1 LTRAYYSAVVSDFLT
16 QPIESIRDALAQQ
29 HTFALEDLQKH
40 AWTTQVQILRQCLLD
55 LAEGGYLLLEF
66 SIPRM
71 GKRVDVI
78 LLAHGIVFVLEFKI
92 GEQHYPAHALDQ
104 VLDYA
109 LDLKNF
115 HAGSHAR
122 PIIPIL
128 VATNAAP
135 YANAPRAFDDQVFAP
150 LRANRDTLGPLLSQL
165 TADFAAPHFDPVA
178 WRDAPYHPTPTIVEA
193 AQALYRGHNVSEIS
207 RSDAGAINLSHT
219 TAAIADI
226 IQTTKTAGEKT
237 ICFITGV
244 PGAGKTLAGL
254 NLANERLRDDRGE
267 PAVFLSGNGP
277 LVTVLRE
284 ALARD
289 EHSRWQ
295 PLGQRLTKKAALTRA
310 QTFIQNIHHFRDEA
324 LTSTH
329 PPRERVAIFDEAQ
342 RAWTQ
347 HKTADFM
354 QRKRNHP
361 DFSMSEPEF
370 LISIMERHPGW
381 AVIICLIG
389 GGQEIHTGEAGL
401 LEWFRVL
408 RTRFGHWRVYCSP
421 NLADEEYLRGDPVEA
436 HVAPHQLT
444 LEPRLHLAV
453 SVRSYRT
460 EHVSAFVKALLDN
473 APEVAHGLLRQIA
486 VSYPL
491 VLTRDLQQAKHWL
504 RSRARASERYG
515 LLASSGALRVRAI
528 GLNVRADIDVANWF
542 LADKDDVRS
551 SYYLEEA
558 ATEFDIQ
565 GLELDWTCVVWDA
578 DLRHTERGWRFHE
591 FVGAKWRSIAD
602 TTRQRYLLNAYRV
615 LLTRARQGMVVV
627 VPPGDSSDPTRPSEY
642 YDGTYHFLSQLGLR
656 QF

>member
-1 LTRAYYSAVVSDFLT
+1 M
-16 QPIESIRDALAQQ
+16 AQI
-29 HTFALEDLQKH
+29 
-40 AWTTQVQILRQCLLD
+40 QILKPALQHFPG
-55 LAEGGYLLLEF
+55 ASYLLLEF
-66 SIPRM
+66 AIPRM

-92 GEQHYPAHALDQ
+92 GERHYTTHALDQ

-115 HAGSHAR
+115 HADSHAR
-122 PIIPIL
+122 PIIPVL
-128 VATNAAP
+128 AATNAAP

-150 LRANRDTLGPLLSQL
+150 LRVNRDTLGPLLGQL
-165 TADFAAPHFDPVA
+165 ADDFAAPTFDPIA
-178 WRDAPYHPTPTIVEA
+178 WRDSPYHPTPTIVEA
-193 AQALYRGHNVSEIS
+193 AQALYRGHSVSEIS

-219 TAAIADI
+219 TTAIAAVI
-226 IQTTKTAGEKT
+226 HASKTAGEKA
-237 ICFITGV
+237 ICFVTGV

-289 EHSRWQ
+289 EHSRRQ
-295 PLGQRLTKKAALTRA
+295 ASGQTLTKKAALTRA

-324 LTSTH
+324 LTSSH
-329 PPRERVAIFDEAQ
+329 PPRERITIFDEAQ

-354 QRKRNHP
+354 QRKRNYP

-370 LISIMERHPGW
+370 LISIMDRHVGW
-381 AVIICLIG
+381 AVIVCLIG

-408 RTRFGHWRVYCSP
+408 RARFAHWRVYCSP
-421 NLADEEYLRGDPVEA
+421 NLTDDEYLRGDPVEA

-444 LEPRLHLAV
+444 HEPRLHLAV
-453 SVRSYRT
+453 SVRSYRA

-473 APEVAHGLLRQIA
+473 SPEVARSLLHQIA
-486 VSYPL
+486 SSYPL
-491 VLTRDLQQAKHWL
+491 VLTRDLQHAKRWL
-504 RSRARASERYG
+504 RSQARASERYG
-515 LLASSGALRVRAI
+515 LLASSGALRLRAL
-528 GLNVRADIDVANWF
+528 GLNVRADLDVANWF
-542 LADKDDVRS
+542 LAGKEDVRS
-551 SYYLEEA
+551 SYYLEET

-565 GLELDWTCVVWDA
+565 GLELDWTCMVWDA
-578 DLRHTERGWRFHE
+578 DLRYTGQGWRFHE
-591 FVGAKWRSIAD
+591 FVGAKWRSIND

-615 LLTRARQGMVVV
+615 LLTRARQGMVIV
-627 VPPGDSSDPTRPSEY
+627 VPPGDNNDPTRSSEY

-656 QF
+656 QL